1 MSMGTV
7 VVKLGSS
14 IVVDEAGHLRAD
26 VLSDVCSDIAAIRD
40 AGDEVVVVTSGA
52 IALGIAEL
60 GLDGRPA
67 ALDELQA
74 ASAIGQATLF
84 GGWRTELGARGIK
97 AAQVLL
103 TLHDIEE
110 RASNVNVGATLRRL
124 LSWGAVPV
132 INENDTTTTEE
143 ITFGD
148 NDVLA
153 AQVAI
158 LLGARILV
166 LLTDADGLHEAD
178 PRSNPDAPIVRDVHD
193 FAQLEGFEIAQQ
205 ANDLGSGGMRSKVVS
220 AEMATA
226 AGIETVVGPGKDAG
240 TLRAASEGKDAGTR
254 FHPGGDGHGSFKA
267 WLKFAKTS
275 RGVIEV
281 DSGAAKALEAG
292 GTSLLPVG
300 VTAVSGDFVSG
311 DAVEVLCEGR
321 PVGKG
326 LVAYSAADLEAVKGL
341 KTDAVKSAMPGAPD
355 EAIHR
360 DRFVLA

>member
-1 MSMGTV
+1 MGTV

-14 IVVDEAGHLRAD
+14 IVADSDGGLRAE
-26 VLSDVCSDIAAIRD
+26 VLASVCSDLAAVR
-40 AGDEVVVVTSGA
+40 AGGDDVVVVTSGA
-52 IALGIAEL
+52 IARGVAEL
-60 GLDGRPA
+60 GLGSRPGA
-67 ALDELQA
+67 IDELQA
-74 ASAIGQATLF
+74 ASAVGQAALF
-84 GGWRTELGARGIK
+84 NAWAAALGVERLR

-110 RASNVNVGATLRRL
+110 RASNVNVAATLKKL
-124 LSWGAVPV
+124 LAWKTVPV

-158 LLGARILV
+158 LLGARLLV

-178 PRSNPDAPIVRDVHD
+178 PRVEPESPLVTDVTD
-193 FAQLEGFEIAQQ
+193 FAQLDGLEIAQR

-226 AGIETVVGPGKDAG
+226 AGIPTVVGPGREAG
-240 TLRAASEGKDAGTR
+240 TLRLAATDVAVGTR
-254 FHPGGDGHGSFKA
+254 FHARDPEHGSFKA
-267 WLKFAKTS
+267 WLRFAKS
-275 RGVIEV
+275 PRGRVVV
-281 DSGAAKALEAG
+281 DAGAAEALRAG

-300 VTAVSGDFVSG
+300 VRAVDGDFVAG
-311 DAVEVLCEGR
+311 DAVEVTVDEVL
-321 PVGKG
+321 VGKG
-326 LVAYSAADLEAVKGL
+326 LVAYSAGDLRLVMGL
-341 KTDAVKSAMPGAPD
+341 RSSEVGELMPGAPD

-360 DRFVLA
+360 DRFVLV

>member
-1 MSMGTV
+1 MAIV
-7 VVKLGSS
+7 VAKLGSS
-14 IVVDEAGHLRAD
+14 IVSNSEGQLRED
-26 VLSDVCSDIAAIRD
+26 VLASVCSDVAKLTA
-40 AGDEVVVVTSGA
+40 AGDSVVVVSSGA
-52 IALGIAEL
+52 IARGVAEI
-60 GLDGRPA
+60 GLSKRPS

-74 ASAIGQATLF
+74 ASAVGQAALF
-84 GGWRTELGARGIK
+84 QSWRTEFAKHELG

-110 RASNVNVGATLRRL
+110 RASNVRVAATLRKL
-124 LSWGAVPV
+124 LDWGTIPV

-158 LLGARILV
+158 LLGARTLV
-166 LLTDADGLHEAD
+166 LLTEADGLHESD
-178 PRSNPDAPIVRDVHD
+178 PRVNPDSPLVREVTE
-193 FAQLEGFEIAQQ
+193 FSQLDGFDIAQT

-226 AGIETVVGPGKDAG
+226 AGIETIVAPGLAAG
-240 TLRAASEGKDAGTR
+240 SLFTAATGGEIGTAFRAGSG
-254 FHPGGDGHGSFKA
+254 GHGSFKS
-267 WLKFAKTS
+267 WLRFAKQT
-275 RGVIEV
+275 RGILTV
-281 DSGAAKALEAG
+281 DSGAMEALRGG

-300 VTAVSGDFVSG
+300 VRAVEGDFSAG
-311 DAVEVLCEGR
+311 DAVNVICEGEL
-321 PVGKG
+321 VGKG
-326 LVAYSAADLEAVKGL
+326 LVAYAADELRTVAGL
-341 KTDAVKSAMPGAPD
+341 KTPDVIALIPGAPD

>member
-1 MSMGTV
+1 MSLV
-7 VVKLGSS
+7 VAKLGSS
-14 IVVDEAGHLRAD
+14 IVSDAEGRLREDVLASVCAD
-26 VLSDVCSDIAAIRD
+26 VAALRVS
-40 AGDEVVVVTSGA
+40 GDTVVIVSSGA
-52 IALGIAEL
+52 IARGVSEIGLGK
-60 GLDGRPA
+60 RPT

-74 ASAIGQATLF
+74 ASAVGQAALF
-84 GGWRTELGARGIK
+84 QSWRSELSVHGLG

-110 RASNVNVGATLRRL
+110 RASNVRVAATLRKL
-124 LSWGAVPV
+124 LEWGTVPV

-158 LLGARILV
+158 LLGADRLV
-166 LLTDADGLHEAD
+166 LLTEADGLHESD
-178 PRSNPDAPIVRDVHD
+178 PRTNPDAPLVSEVTD
-193 FAQLEGFEIAQQ
+193 FGQLEGLQIAQT

-226 AGIETVVGPGKDAG
+226 AGIETIVGPGLNKG
-240 TLRAASEGKDAGTR
+240 TLLAAASGDSVGTVFRAGS
-254 FHPGGDGHGSFKA
+254 GGHGSFKS
-267 WLKFAKTS
+267 WLRFAKTT
-275 RGVIEV
+275 RGRLTV
-281 DSGAAKALEAG
+281 DSGAVNALRAG

-300 VTAVSGDFVSG
+300 VKSVDGEFAAG
-311 DAVEVLCEGR
+311 DAVEVVCDGELI
-321 PVGKG
+321 GKG
-326 LVAYSAADLEAVKGL
+326 LVAYSASELRSVSGL
-341 KTDAVKSAMPGAPD
+341 KTPEVVELIPGAPD

>member
-1 MSMGTV
+1 MGIV
-7 VVKLGSS
+7 VAKLGSS
-14 IVVDEAGHLRAD
+14 IVADENGLLRAD
-26 VLSDVCSDIAAIRD
+26 VLKSVCEDVASIR
-40 AGDEVVVVTSGA
+40 AGGDEVVLVSSGA
-52 IALGIAEL
+52 IARGVAEL
-60 GLDGRPA
+60 GLGSRPT

-74 ASAIGQATLF
+74 ASAIGQAKLF
-84 GGWRTELGARGIK
+84 TEWNAALGACDIR

-110 RASNVNVGATLRRL
+110 RASNVSVGATLRKL
-124 LSWGAVPV
+124 LAWHVVPV

-158 LLGARILV
+158 LLGARLLV

-178 PRSNPDAPIVRDVHD
+178 PRVQPDAALVTDVRD
-193 FAQLEGFEIAQQ
+193 FAELEGFDIAQQ

-226 AGIETVVGPGKDAG
+226 AGIETVVAPGRTASSLRIAAAG
-240 TLRAASEGKDAGTR
+240 ERIGTR
-254 FHPGGDGHGSFKA
+254 FHAGKGGHGSFKA
-267 WLKFAKTS
+267 WLRFAKTAAGS
-275 RGVIEV
+275 VVV
-281 DSGAAKALEAG
+281 DEGAAKALEAG

-300 VTAVSGDFVSG
+300 VRSVEGDFAAG
-311 DAVEVLCEGR
+311 EAVDVLCGDR
-321 PVGKG
+321 AIGKG
-326 LVAYSAADLEAVKGL
+326 LASYSAADLRIVMGL
-341 KTDAVKSAMPGAPD
+341 QTPEVLGLLPGAPG